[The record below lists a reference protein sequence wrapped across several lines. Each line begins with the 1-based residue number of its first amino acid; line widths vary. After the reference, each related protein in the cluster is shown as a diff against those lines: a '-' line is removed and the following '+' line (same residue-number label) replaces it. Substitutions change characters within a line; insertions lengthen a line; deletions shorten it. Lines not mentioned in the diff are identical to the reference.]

1 MGTAS
6 CRVCAEVYINSAR
19 TRGTSDM
26 EVSPPPSVPPRVN
39 KSDDSLV
46 PFAAGDADELLDAAG
61 VAQGFGVLHV
71 LGDDFVQRAAD
82 GGDRVVR
89 HGLAGGARRPGV
101 PAAGGVVVAAAA
113 ASR

>member
-19 TRGTSDM
+19 PLRG
-26 EVSPPPSVPPRVN
+26 VGGPPGVPPRVN
-39 KSDDSLV
+39 KSNDSLV

>member
-6 CRVCAEVYINSAR
+6 CRVCAEVYIKSAR
-19 TRGTSDM
+19 TRGMSGAGG
-26 EVSPPPSVPPRVN
+26 PPGVPPRVN
-39 KSDDSLV
+39 KSNDSLV

>member
-1 MGTAS
+1 MLKSTLTALEHGEW
-6 CRVCAEVYINSAR
+6 AALEV
-19 TRGTSDM
+19 
-26 EVSPPPSVPPRVN
+26 PPGVPPRVN
-39 KSDDSLV
+39 KSNDSLV

-113 ASR
+113 SR

>member
-19 TRGTSDM
+19 TQGTSA
-26 EVSPPPSVPPRVN
+26 VGGPPPGVPPRVN
-39 KSDDSLV
+39 KSNDSLV

-101 PAAGGVVVAAAA
+101 AAAGGVVVAAAA
-113 ASR
+113 AASR